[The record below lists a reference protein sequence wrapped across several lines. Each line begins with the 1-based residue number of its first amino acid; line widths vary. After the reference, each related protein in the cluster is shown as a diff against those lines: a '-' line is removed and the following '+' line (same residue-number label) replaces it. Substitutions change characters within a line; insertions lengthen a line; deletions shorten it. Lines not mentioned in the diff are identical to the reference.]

1 MDISVNF
8 PVNETHYIMLRNV
21 KQFPILQI
29 YGQNWRR
36 AADFESYYN
45 ASGWYYSEQE
55 QTLVLKIAHR
65 SNTELVR
72 LLFVA
77 PAPPPPPPPPPPA
90 PPPEPDFFE

>member
-1 MDISVNF
+1 MDINVRF

-21 KQFPILQI
+21 KPFPILQI

-45 ASGWYYSEQE
+45 ASGWYYSEPE

-65 SNTELVR
+65 SNTEHIR
-72 LLFVA
+72 ILFVA
-77 PAPPPPPPPPPPA
+77 PAPPPPPPL
-90 PPPEPDFFE
+90 PPEPAAEETP